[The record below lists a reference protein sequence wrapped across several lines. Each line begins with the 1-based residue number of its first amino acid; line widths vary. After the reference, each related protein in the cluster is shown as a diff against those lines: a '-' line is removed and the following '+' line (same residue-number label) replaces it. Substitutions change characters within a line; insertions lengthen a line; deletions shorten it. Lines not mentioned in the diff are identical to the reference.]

1 MIASNLIEKYRPQTL
16 ADVVG
21 QPTAQLHR
29 IVAAPVPCC
38 VLLEG
43 ATGTGKSAAA
53 HALAND
59 LGAWKDPM
67 LGVFGPTVVS
77 GPDFNAA
84 KVRELFGEGSHFRYR
99 RQGWHV
105 LIVEELEYLHAQTQ
119 DLAKDILER
128 QVARWQLVVIA
139 TSNDTTGLKTSLRD
153 RFDQYQFGCG
163 EPFATACY
171 DRLTWIWEQESP
183 QPLPRDWRT
192 WGWEVEGAVPRFSM
206 RRALRM
212 MQRFLRF

>member
-29 IVAAPVPCC
+29 LVNSPVPCC

-53 HALAND
+53 HAMAND
-59 LGAWKDPM
+59 FGAWKDPM

-84 KVRELFGEGSHFRYR
+84 KVRELFGDASHFRFR

-105 LIVEELEYLHAQTQ
+105 LILEELEYIHSQTQ

-128 QVARWQLVVIA
+128 QVARWQLVVLA
-139 TSNDTTGLKTSLRD
+139 TSNDVSGLKPALRD
-153 RFDQYQFGCG
+153 RFDQYHFGCG
-163 EPFATACY
+163 ESFATACY
-171 DRLTWIWEQESP
+171 DRLARIWEQETP
-183 QPLPRDWRT
+183 KALPPDWRT
-192 WGWEVEGAVPRFSM
+192 WGWENDQFSM